1 MASPKAGEI
10 SAAELEIK
18 RRGRLRLI
26 GAITIGLLAIVFL
39 PMIFDSEPERNKSKS
54 KPGSQEISIQIPPKE
69 GLPPL
74 PAPILAP
81 APATSPAATS
91 AAPEATSNA
100 AVASVVVPAAP
111 PATVNA
117 PAKVEVTRDDKKD
130 EKKPEKKPDPVTQV
144 AKVAPTPA
152 SPPSQPASSPPK
164 SAAKAVEPKQ
174 GFVVQIGAYKDAEN
188 AKQIIAQAKVAK
200 LPVYTD
206 SIAISGGT
214 VTRVRVGPF
223 ATKEKADSALAQLKL
238 TGSDGKIV
246 PLP

>member
-10 SAAELEIK
+10 SAAESEIK

-39 PMIFDSEPERNKSKS
+39 PMIFDSEPARNKSKI

-74 PAPILAP
+74 LAP
-81 APATSPAATS
+81 EPIP
-91 AAPEATSNA
+91 NA
-100 AVASVVVPAAP
+100 AVASIVLPVAP
-111 PATVNA
+111 PAALKA
-117 PAKVEVTRDDKKD
+117 PAKVEITTDEKRD
-130 EKKPEKKPDPVTQV
+130 EKKDEKKPDPVTQV
-144 AKVAPTPA
+144 AKVAPALAPALVA
-152 SPPSQPASSPPK
+152 SPKPV
-164 SAAKAVEPKQ
+164 AKAIELSQ
-174 GFVVQIGAYKDAEN
+174 GFVVQIGAFKDAEN

-223 ATKEKADSALAQLKL
+223 ATKQKADSALAQLKL

>member
-39 PMIFDSEPERNKSKS
+39 PMIFDSEPARNKSKI

-74 PAPILAP
+74 PAPEPIP
-81 APATSPAATS
+81 
-91 AAPEATSNA
+91 NA
-100 AVASVVVPAAP
+100 AVASIVLPVAP
-111 PATVNA
+111 PAASKA
-117 PAKVEVTRDDKKD
+117 PAKVEITTD
-130 EKKPEKKPDPVTQV
+130 EKKDEKKPDPVTQV
-144 AKVAPTPA
+144 AKVAPALAPALVA
-152 SPPSQPASSPPK
+152 SPKPV
-164 SAAKAVEPKQ
+164 AKAIELSQ
-174 GFVVQIGAYKDAEN
+174 GFVVQIGAFKDAEN
-188 AKQIIAQAKVAK
+188 AKQIMAQAKVAK

-223 ATKEKADSALAQLKL
+223 ATKQKADSALAQLKL

>member
-1 MASPKAGEI
+1 MALPKAGEI

-39 PMIFDSEPERNKSKS
+39 PMIFDSEPARNKSKI

-74 PAPILAP
+74 PAPELIP
-81 APATSPAATS
+81 
-91 AAPEATSNA
+91 NA
-100 AVASVVVPAAP
+100 AVASIVLPVAP
-111 PATVNA
+111 PAVLKP
-117 PAKVEVTRDDKKD
+117 PANVEITTD
-130 EKKPEKKPDPVTQV
+130 EKKAEKKDEKKPDPVTQV
-144 AKVAPTPA
+144 AKVAPALAPALVA
-152 SPPSQPASSPPK
+152 SPKPV
-164 SAAKAVEPKQ
+164 AKAIELSQ
-174 GFVVQIGAYKDAEN
+174 GFVVQIGAFKDAEN
-188 AKQIIAQAKVAK
+188 AKQIMAQAKVAK

-223 ATKEKADSALAQLKL
+223 ATKQKADSALAQLKL

>member
-39 PMIFDSEPERNKSKS
+39 PMIFDSEPARNKSKI

-74 PAPILAP
+74 PAPEPIP
-81 APATSPAATS
+81 
-91 AAPEATSNA
+91 NA
-100 AVASVVVPAAP
+100 AVASIVLPVAP
-111 PATVNA
+111 PAALKA
-117 PAKVEVTRDDKKD
+117 PAKVEITTD
-130 EKKPEKKPDPVTQV
+130 EKKDEKKPDPVTQV
-144 AKVAPTPA
+144 AKVAPALAPALVA
-152 SPPSQPASSPPK
+152 SPKPV
-164 SAAKAVEPKQ
+164 AKAIELSQ
-174 GFVVQIGAYKDAEN
+174 GFVVQIGAFKDAEN

-223 ATKEKADSALAQLKL
+223 ATKQKADSALAQLKL

>member
-39 PMIFDSEPERNKSKS
+39 PMIFDSEPARNKSKI

-74 PAPILAP
+74 PAPELIP
-81 APATSPAATS
+81 
-91 AAPEATSNA
+91 NA
-100 AVASVVVPAAP
+100 AVASIVLPVAP
-111 PATVNA
+111 PAASKA
-117 PAKVEVTRDDKKD
+117 PAKVEITTD
-130 EKKPEKKPDPVTQV
+130 EKKDEKKPDPVTQV
-144 AKVAPTPA
+144 AKVAPALAPALVA
-152 SPPSQPASSPPK
+152 SPKPV
-164 SAAKAVEPKQ
+164 AKAIELSQ
-174 GFVVQIGAYKDAEN
+174 GFVVQIGAFKDAEN

-223 ATKEKADSALAQLKL
+223 ATKQKADSALAQLKL

>member
-39 PMIFDSEPERNKSKS
+39 PMIFDSEPARNKSKI

-74 PAPILAP
+74 LAP
-81 APATSPAATS
+81 EPIP
-91 AAPEATSNA
+91 NA
-100 AVASVVVPAAP
+100 AVASIVLPVAP
-111 PATVNA
+111 PAALKA
-117 PAKVEVTRDDKKD
+117 PAKVEITTD
-130 EKKPEKKPDPVTQV
+130 EKKDEKKPDPVTQV
-144 AKVAPTPA
+144 AKVAPALAPALVA
-152 SPPSQPASSPPK
+152 SPKPV
-164 SAAKAVEPKQ
+164 AKAIELSQ
-174 GFVVQIGAYKDAEN
+174 GFVVQIGAFKDAEN

-223 ATKEKADSALAQLKL
+223 ATKQKADSALAQLKL

>member
-18 RRGRLRLI
+18 HRGRLRLI

-39 PMIFDSEPERNKSKS
+39 PMIFDSEPARNKSKIKS
-54 KPGSQEISIQIPPKE
+54 GSQEISIQIPPKE

-74 PAPILAP
+74 PAPEPIP
-81 APATSPAATS
+81 
-91 AAPEATSNA
+91 NA
-100 AVASVVVPAAP
+100 AVASIVLPVAP
-111 PATVNA
+111 PAALKA
-117 PAKVEVTRDDKKD
+117 PAKVEITTD
-130 EKKPEKKPDPVTQV
+130 EKKDEKKPDPVTQV
-144 AKVAPTPA
+144 AKIAPALVA
-152 SPPSQPASSPPK
+152 SPKPV
-164 SAAKAVEPKQ
+164 AKAIELSQ
-174 GFVVQIGAYKDAEN
+174 GFVVQIGAFKDAEN

-223 ATKEKADSALAQLKL
+223 ATKQKADSALAQLKL

>member
-1 MASPKAGEI
+1 MDKMASPKAGEI

-39 PMIFDSEPERNKSKS
+39 PMIFDSEPARNKSKI

-74 PAPILAP
+74 PAPEPIP
-81 APATSPAATS
+81 
-91 AAPEATSNA
+91 NA
-100 AVASVVVPAAP
+100 AVASIVLPVAP
-111 PATVNA
+111 PAALKA
-117 PAKVEVTRDDKKD
+117 PAKVEITTD
-130 EKKPEKKPDPVTQV
+130 EKKDEKKPDPVTQV
-144 AKVAPTPA
+144 AKVAPALAPALVA
-152 SPPSQPASSPPK
+152 SPKPV
-164 SAAKAVEPKQ
+164 AKAIELSQ
-174 GFVVQIGAYKDAEN
+174 GFVVQIGAFKDAEN

-223 ATKEKADSALAQLKL
+223 ATKQKADSALAQLKL

>member
-74 PAPILAP
+74 PAPALAP
-81 APATSPAATS
+81 APATSPTTS
-91 AAPEATSNA
+91 VAAPEATSNA

-117 PAKVEVTRDDKKD
+117 PAKVEVSRDDKKD
-130 EKKPEKKPDPVTQV
+130 EKKPEKKPDLATQV
-144 AKVAPTPA
+144 AKFAP
-152 SPPSQPASSPPK
+152 PPSQSSLPAPK
-164 SAAKAVEPKQ
+164 SAAKAVDPKL

>member
-39 PMIFDSEPERNKSKS
+39 PMIFDSEPARNKSKI

-74 PAPILAP
+74 PAPEPIP
-81 APATSPAATS
+81 
-91 AAPEATSNA
+91 NA
-100 AVASVVVPAAP
+100 AVASIVLPVAP
-111 PATVNA
+111 PAASKA
-117 PAKVEVTRDDKKD
+117 PAKVEITTD
-130 EKKPEKKPDPVTQV
+130 EKKDEKKPDPVTQV
-144 AKVAPTPA
+144 AKVAPALAPALVA
-152 SPPSQPASSPPK
+152 SPKPV
-164 SAAKAVEPKQ
+164 AKAIELSQ
-174 GFVVQIGAYKDAEN
+174 GFVVQIGAFKDAEN

-223 ATKEKADSALAQLKL
+223 ATKQKADSALAQLKL

>member
-39 PMIFDSEPERNKSKS
+39 PMIFDSEPARNKSKI

-74 PAPILAP
+74 PAPEPIP
-81 APATSPAATS
+81 
-91 AAPEATSNA
+91 NA
-100 AVASVVVPAAP
+100 AVASIVLPVAP
-111 PATVNA
+111 PAASKA
-117 PAKVEVTRDDKKD
+117 PAKVEITTD
-130 EKKPEKKPDPVTQV
+130 EKKDEKKPDPVTQV
-144 AKVAPTPA
+144 AKVAPALAPALVA
-152 SPPSQPASSPPK
+152 SPKPI
-164 SAAKAVEPKQ
+164 AKAIELSQ
-174 GFVVQIGAYKDAEN
+174 GFVVQIGAFKDAEN

-223 ATKEKADSALAQLKL
+223 ATKQKADSALAQLKL

>member
-39 PMIFDSEPERNKSKS
+39 PMIFDSEPARNKSKI

-74 PAPILAP
+74 PAPEPIP
-81 APATSPAATS
+81 
-91 AAPEATSNA
+91 NA
-100 AVASVVVPAAP
+100 AVASIVLPVAP
-111 PATVNA
+111 PAALKA
-117 PAKVEVTRDDKKD
+117 PAKVEITTD
-130 EKKPEKKPDPVTQV
+130 EKKDEKKPDPVTQV
-144 AKVAPTPA
+144 AKVAPSLAPALVA
-152 SPPSQPASSPPK
+152 SPKPV
-164 SAAKAVEPKQ
+164 AKAIELSQ
-174 GFVVQIGAYKDAEN
+174 GFVVQIGAFKDAEN

-223 ATKEKADSALAQLKL
+223 ATKQKADSALAQLKL

>member
-1 MASPKAGEI
+1 MALPKAGEI

-39 PMIFDSEPERNKSKS
+39 PMIFDSEPARNKLKI

-74 PAPILAP
+74 PAPEPIP
-81 APATSPAATS
+81 
-91 AAPEATSNA
+91 NA
-100 AVASVVVPAAP
+100 AVASIVLPVAAPAALK
-111 PATVNA
+111 A
-117 PAKVEVTRDDKKD
+117 PAKVEITTDEKRD
-130 EKKPEKKPDPVTQV
+130 EKKDEKKPDPVTQV
-144 AKVAPTPA
+144 AKVAPTLAPA
-152 SPPSQPASSPPK
+152 LV
-164 SAAKAVEPKQ
+164 AKAIELSQ
-174 GFVVQIGAYKDAEN
+174 GFVVQIGAFKDAEN

-223 ATKEKADSALAQLKL
+223 ATKQKADSALAQLKL